1 MKNFTKILLLIFI
14 FFIGMNIL
22 NAEEPVDNNT
32 NLKVRAGTFIKVMNL
47 NEISTLVSDIE
58 DEVQFLNINDMYVY
72 ETNVIPKN
80 TKIFGEV
87 EDVLEPVQG
96 RNGAIKILITKMIT
110 PDKKVYKVKGHLYSD
125 NDNYFGG
132 EETQPVYYRKV
143 PHFQQRI
150 RPILKAVPLNI
161 LEEGRHTVIKPG
173 EELFVI
179 IEEDIIAK

>member
-1 MKNFTKILLLIFI
+1 MKNFIKIFLFIFI
-14 FFIGMNIL
+14 LFAGINML
-22 NAEEPVDNNT
+22 HAEETNAENT
-32 NLKVRAGTFIKVMNL
+32 NIKVRAGTFIKVMNM
-47 NEISTLVSDIE
+47 NEISTLISDIG
-58 DEVQFLNINDMYVY
+58 DEVVFLNINDMYVY

-80 TKIFGEV
+80 TKVFGEV

-132 EETQPVYYRKV
+132 EETLPVYYRKV

-150 RPILKAVPLNI
+150 RPILKAVPLSV
-161 LEEGRHTVIKPG
+161 LEQGKHTVIKPG

-179 IEEDIIAK
+179 IEEDIVAK

>member
-1 MKNFTKILLLIFI
+1 MLHAEET
-14 FFIGMNIL
+14 
-22 NAEEPVDNNT
+22 NAENT
-32 NLKVRAGTFIKVMNL
+32 NIKVRAGTFIKVMNM
-47 NEISTLVSDIE
+47 NEISTLISDIG
-58 DEVQFLNINDMYVY
+58 DEVVFLNINDMYVY

-80 TKIFGEV
+80 TKVFGEV

-132 EETQPVYYRKV
+132 EETLPVYYRKV

-150 RPILKAVPLNI
+150 RPILKAVPLSV
-161 LEEGRHTVIKPG
+161 LEQGKHTVIKLDKSFG
-173 EELFVI
+173 N
-179 IEEDIIAK
+179 DIYAVSKNKNISIYNLK